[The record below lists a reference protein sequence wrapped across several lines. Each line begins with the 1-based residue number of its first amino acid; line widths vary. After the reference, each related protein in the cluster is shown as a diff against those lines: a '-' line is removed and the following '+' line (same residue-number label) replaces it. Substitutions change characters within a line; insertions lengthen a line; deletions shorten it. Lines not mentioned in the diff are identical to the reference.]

1 MEKSTFGSAKNIIKA
16 MGIVFGDI
24 GTSPIYTLPIVFTLI
39 TPTQENIFGIL
50 SLIFWTLIA
59 LVTIQYSWLAMSL
72 SIRGE
77 GGIIVL
83 KEILTSILKK
93 GRKIGVV

>member
-1 MEKSTFGSAKNIIKA
+1 MKHSTNSPAKDIIKA

-24 GTSPIYTLPIVFTLI
+24 GTSPIYTLSIIFTLTI
-39 TPTQENIFGIL
+39 PSKENVFGVL
-50 SLIFWTLIA
+50 SLVFWTLIT
-59 LVTIQYSWLAMSL
+59 LVTIQYSWLAMSM

-83 KEILTSILKK
+83 KEILVSMLKK
-93 GRKIGVV
+93 EEKLVL